1 MLVGCESFSSV
12 LYENGFLKRSNSNE
26 RWGGVGDEELAVGV
40 KTKSDDFAFSNNF
53 YRFFGKML
61 REMRRKRG
69 KSLCGKQ
76 RARKRDQ
83 FFVCI
88 IYAQNYVIKK
98 YTFHNIEKH

>member
-1 MLVGCESFSSV
+1 M
-12 LYENGFLKRSNSNE
+12 K
-26 RWGGVGDEELAVGV
+26 GDEESAVGV

-53 YRFFGKML
+53 YLFFGK
-61 REMRRKRG
+61 MRRKRG